1 MSRKRTLQVQ
11 GHSVF
16 LLEGGAGAPL
26 LYLHG
31 LADVH
36 GAVTDWFPFHEA
48 LAASFALSV
57 PAHPGCAASDGIAE
71 VDGVEDLVFHY
82 LDLLDSLRVER
93 VNLVG
98 ACLGGWIAAELAVR
112 HPGRLRRL
120 ALIDAPGL
128 HLTGAPI
135 ADIFMLSQ
143 RSDWGKQTGLR
154 QLLFG
159 DPESALAL
167 GIFPD
172 GRYASIPEELL
183 RYQSLTLAA
192 RIGWT
197 PPYLYDRKLRTR
209 LARITVPTLVIWG
222 REDRFVPL
230 AHAHA
235 YHEGIRGSELS
246 VLDAVGHSPW
256 LETPEAC
263 ARLVTEFLQKS

>member
-1 MSRKRTLQVQ
+1 LSQKRTLQVQ
-11 GHSVF
+11 GHTVF
-16 LLEGGAGAPL
+16 LLEGGDGPPL

-36 GAVTDWFPFHEA
+36 GAVADSLPFHEA

-82 LDLLDSLRVER
+82 LDLLDSLGLER

-112 HPGRLRRL
+112 HPQRLHRL
-120 ALIDAPGL
+120 VLIDAPGL
-128 HLTGAPI
+128 HVPGAPI

-143 RSDWGKQTGLR
+143 RSDWGKQIGLR
-154 QLLFG
+154 QLLFA

-167 GIFPD
+167 SMFPD
-172 GRYASIPEELL
+172 GRYASIPDELL

-192 RIGWT
+192 RVGWT
-197 PPYLYDRKLRTR
+197 PPYLYDRKLRPR
-209 LARITVPTLVIWG
+209 LRRITVPTLIIWG

-235 YHEGIRGSELS
+235 YHEGIQGSELS
-246 VLDAVGHSPW
+246 VLDTAGHSPW
-256 LETPEAC
+256 LEAPDAT
-263 ARLVTEFLQKS
+263 ARRVTEFLRKP